1 MGEDGR
7 ERSMRDPPILHPS
20 LQPSQPSV
28 GANDGGSGVG
38 GGNGG
43 GGGGGGRHG
52 GATCKSAWR
61 RDALPNAPLPLS
73 FPAGWTRALRG
84 RDSLVYPL
92 SRHTHHGQN
101 QTIDRQTGVP
111 TLTPRGT
118 RGRYFVPPVYQLA
131 SYSPQSVSVFP
142 FLSPP
147 PPLPPS
153 PHLSCNPFSHISWR
167 IRERRVLQFHTHSRF
182 CYRDISSNISSI
194 RAGVAWHLGITWK
207 ISIVHFSVDFF
218 F

>member
-142 FLSPP
+142 FLSTPP
-147 PPLPPS
+147 PSSAFSSPFLQPLLAYLLKNPRTTSSTVPYTFS
-153 PHLSCNPFSHISWR
+153 ILLSRYLVEYFVYSCRRCMASWNYL
-167 IRERRVLQFHTHSRF
+167 ENF
-182 CYRDISSNISSI
+182 D
-194 RAGVAWHLGITWK
+194 RA
-207 ISIVHFSVDFF
+207 F
-218 F
+218 